1 MRLICVK
8 MDSTQDKKVVV
19 GGATKPESRAPK
31 FSAVFVALVAALL
44 FATLAPAAT
53 RQNPDT
59 MSPEAS
65 TAKAKALIQQLLQAL
80 GGDAYLHVKDSD
92 CTGRASN
99 FGLSGDLS
107 GYELYHEYRI
117 FPDKQRVEYTKNGVI
132 TNVYAGDKG
141 WTLDKSGVDE
151 IPAADL
157 ATFQG
162 QLKNS
167 LSGFLRYR
175 LSEPDL
181 YFRYAGQD
189 NVDLKPSDWV
199 EITDADDRV
208 FKIAVDQS
216 SHLPVRSI
224 VTTKNPNTGDT
235 SEEETIYSEWHLT
248 DGVATPFQ
256 TSRERDGKRSFQG
269 FILSCKYNSGVSSD
283 LFTKESLEQKY
294 AQLGGKKQKNQKK

>member
-1 MRLICVK
+1 MSNSKPGLLARTPFLR
-8 MDSTQDKKVVV
+8 
-19 GGATKPESRAPK
+19 GGHAWAKLW
-31 FSAVFVALVAALL
+31 SAAAILAFALVA
-44 FATLAPAAT
+44 TISAPAALQ
-53 RQNPDT
+53 QNPDT
-59 MSPEAS
+59 MSPDAS
-65 TAKAKALIQQLLQAL
+65 ATKAKSILQQLIQAL
-80 GGDAYLHVKDSD
+80 GGDAYLHLKDSD

-107 GYELYHEYRI
+107 GYTLYHELRI
-117 FPDKQRVEYTKNGVI
+117 LPDKQRVEYTKTGVI

-141 WTLDKSGVDE
+141 WTLDKSGVDD

-162 QLKNS
+162 QAKNT

-175 LSEPDL
+175 LSDPDL
-181 YFRYAGQD
+181 YYHYAGQD
-189 NVDLKPSDWV
+189 VVDLKPSDWV
-199 EITDADDRV
+199 EITDSEERA

-216 SHLPVRSI
+216 THLPVRTI

-235 SEEETIYSEWHLT
+235 SEEETIYSEWHSL
-248 DGVATPFQ
+248 DGVQTPFQ
-256 TSRERDGKRSFQG
+256 TSRERDGKRSYQG
-269 FILSCKYNSGVSSD
+269 FIISCKYNSGVSPD